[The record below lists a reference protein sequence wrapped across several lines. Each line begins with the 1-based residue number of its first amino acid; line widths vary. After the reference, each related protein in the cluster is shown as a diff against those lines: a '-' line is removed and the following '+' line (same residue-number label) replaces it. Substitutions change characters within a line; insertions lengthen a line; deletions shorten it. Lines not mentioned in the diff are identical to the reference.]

1 MIDVD
6 KDVPMPRTRVRQTYP
21 YELMRVGESFWV
33 KGVAVQSMWNTNYRW
48 SKSWGVALWR
58 VWRVRVCACGELS
71 DHS

>member
-48 SKSWGVALWR
+48 SKKLGRRFVARVEGEGVR
-58 VWRVRVCACGELS
+58 VWRVE
-71 DHS
+71 